1 MSIRPVGGA
10 GDKRTVLVVD
20 DDPAIL
26 RLHQRMAQLGALNP
40 LLASDMREARQLLRD
55 HSVDLLVTD
64 MTMPGGTGLE
74 LLDTIRD
81 AHPELKTMMVSGGAT
96 LADVQAA
103 RRLGI
108 RAYVPK
114 PYSATEL
121 LAEIK
126 RILADD

>member
-1 MSIRPVGGA
+1 MF
-10 GDKRTVLVVD
+10 VD